1 MADSL
6 LLTNIGT
13 IASGDLG
20 APIIEGDAILIE
32 DGHVVTIGGA
42 AELGGAAGLGG
53 ADVVWDLDGMTV
65 VPGLIDA
72 HSHPVL
78 GNYTPRQQ
86 TVGWTGAYLNG
97 GVTTLISAGETH
109 WPGRVRTGVAAKA
122 NAIAAHFSY
131 RDFRPD
137 GIRVIGGALI
147 LDPGLQESDF
157 DEMHAAGVR
166 LLGEVGLG
174 AIRDVDEIVRLVGFA
189 RDRGWVVPLHVGGA
203 SVPGSQVVT
212 ADLAVAVRPTVASHA
227 NGGPTARPLEEIR
240 RILDETDA
248 AVELVQAGNTR
259 ALIDITRM
267 VIERGEERRLQFG
280 TDTPSGTGVV
290 PLGMLRTLTY
300 AISLGGLAPAHAIA
314 AATGLTAARY
324 GLEQGLIRPGAPAD
338 LTVLDAPLGGQGATA
353 FDAMRLG
360 DTPAVASVLVDGIPL
375 VTSSRVSPP
384 PTRRIRR

>member
-6 LLTNIGT
+6 LLVNIGT
-13 IASGDLG
+13 IASGDL
-20 APIIEGDAILIE
+20 ARPVLEGDAILIR
-32 DGHVVTIGGA
+32 DGRIAGVGRAG
-42 AELGGAAGLGG
+42 ELGEAA
-53 ADVVWDLDGMTV
+53 ATWDVDGMTV
-65 VPGLIDA
+65 TPGLIDA

-109 WPGRVRTGVAAKA
+109 WPGKVRTGVAATA
-122 NAIAAHFSY
+122 NAIAAHFSH

-137 GIRVIGGALI
+137 GIKVIGGALM
-147 LDPGLQESDF
+147 LEPGLEESDF

-174 AIRDVDEIVRLVGFA
+174 AVRDVDELVRLVGYA

-212 ADLAVAVRPTVASHA
+212 ADLAVAVRPHVASHA
-227 NGGPTARPLEEIR
+227 NGGPTARPVAEIR

-259 ALIDITRM
+259 ALVDIIRLL
-267 VIERGEERRLQFG
+267 IERDEVDRLQFG

-290 PLGMLRTLTY
+290 PLGMLRTLAY
-300 AISLGGLAPAHAIA
+300 AISLGGLAPELAIA
-314 AATGLTAARY
+314 AATGSTAARY
-324 GLEQGLIRPGAPAD
+324 GLDQGVIRAGAPAD
-338 LTVLDAPLGGQGATA
+338 LVVLDAPLGGQGDSA
-353 FDAMRLG
+353 FEALRLG
-360 DTPAVASVLVDGIPL
+360 DTPAVASVLVDGEPL

-384 PTRRIRR
+384 PTRRIAR